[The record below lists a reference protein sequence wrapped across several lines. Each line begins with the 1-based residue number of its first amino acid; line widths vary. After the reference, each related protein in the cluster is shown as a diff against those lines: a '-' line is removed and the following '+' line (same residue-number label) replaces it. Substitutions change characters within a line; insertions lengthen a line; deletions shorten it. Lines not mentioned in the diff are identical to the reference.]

1 MRTISDLAP
10 RTACPPVDT
19 LAILLPGAYD
29 TPDDFLREGFVIAV
43 RERQLPVDLQLV
55 DAHLGYY
62 GDRSVI
68 DRLRQDVVLPARQA
82 GYRRIWLVG
91 ISLGGF
97 GALAYAMDHSSE
109 VDGLF
114 LLAPYLGTRGIQKE
128 IAASGDLL
136 RWQPGAAATD
146 EDERRLWLWLAQ
158 RATGSTAAQPP
169 MWQGY
174 GRDDRFA
181 PAHRLLATALP
192 AAHSQELPGGHDW
205 TVWRA
210 LWDAFLDRGIIA
222 AATAGTPT
230 APPCGAP

>member
-1 MRTISDLAP
+1 MRTVSDLAP
-10 RTACPPVDT
+10 RTAGAPADT

-29 TPDDFLREGFVIAV
+29 TPGDFLREGFVAAV
-43 RERQLPVDLQLV
+43 RERRLPVDLQLV

-82 GYRRIWLVG
+82 GYRQIWLVG
-91 ISLGGF
+91 ISLGGL
-97 GALAYAMDHSSE
+97 GALTYAMDYGSE

-114 LLAPYLGTRGIQKE
+114 LLAPYLGTRGVQKE
-128 IAASGDLL
+128 IAASGGLL

-158 RATGSTAAQPP
+158 RANGSGAAQPP
-169 MWQGY
+169 IWQGY

-192 AAHSQELPGGHDW
+192 AAHSQDLPGGHDW
-205 TVWRA
+205 TAWRA

-222 AATAGTPT
+222 ATAAGTPST
-230 APPCGAP
+230 PPGGTP